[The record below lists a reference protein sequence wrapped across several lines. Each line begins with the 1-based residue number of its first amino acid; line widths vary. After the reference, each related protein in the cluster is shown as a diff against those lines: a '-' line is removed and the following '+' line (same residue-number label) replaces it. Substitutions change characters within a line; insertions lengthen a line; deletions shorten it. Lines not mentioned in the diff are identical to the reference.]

1 MKKCR
6 IPRKYAF
13 CVTLKGENRM
23 VKILFVCH
31 GNICRSPMAEFIMK
45 DMVRKAEREDD
56 FYIESAAVST
66 EEIGNDMHRGAKK
79 QLYLMGVPYKRR
91 AARKMTKADYSR
103 FDLIIL
109 MDDYNVTL
117 AERILGS
124 DPDGKLCML
133 LDFTDRKGSSI
144 ADPWYTG
151 NFEETYHDIVE
162 GCQAILEKY

>member
-1 MKKCR
+1 M
-6 IPRKYAF
+6 
-13 CVTLKGENRM
+13 T
-23 VKILFVCH
+23 KILFICH

-79 QLYLMGVPYKRR
+79 QLDLMGVPYKRR

-133 LDFTDRKGSSI
+133 LDFTDRNGSSI

-162 GCQAILEKY
+162 GCQAILERY